1 MEWGGVRMI
10 VMFRFPLRERLCL
23 LSSIRMSCSR
33 GGIRQVAERSKGEG
47 ILLEKK
53 RKKTLNMKKT

>member
-1 MEWGGVRMI
+1 MI